1 MRVKVVWAN
10 KVKEVEQVGDMLF
23 DKENNCY
30 SLSQVILL
38 DGWHPASEL
47 PTIPKGEDEVEVYCL
62 VHGKGLTV
70 LVPMKLHYTVS
81 HGFGVSSKNIE
92 IKWWCYPPKEE

>member
-10 KVKEVEQVGDMLF
+10 KVTEVEQVGDKLF

-38 DGWHPASEL
+38 DDWRPASEFPPVDKETGL
-47 PTIPKGEDEVEVYCL
+47 SDEVIAIQDRLCEGERVI
-62 VHGKGLTV
+62 
-70 LVPMKLHYTVS
+70 YTRIVGS
-81 HGFGVSSKNIE
+81 GWKHDN
-92 IKWWCYPPKEE
+92 IKWWCYQPKEEE